1 MGVNVLRNTMTKGS
15 KIKKSRGEI
24 IFDVIVYAIAAL
36 FCIYCLY
43 PFAIILGSS
52 FETESNFATYGFP
65 IIPKDFTLKAYQMVL
80 GDSQIFKAYGVTIFT
95 TVVGTLFSMFL
106 TITMAYPLSLKKV
119 KFRNVITF
127 FVYFTMLF
135 GGGLVPSYLLISKTL
150 NMKNNLFVL
159 IIPVAFGA
167 WNMFLMRNFFNGIP
181 GELAESA
188 YMDGANDFQILAKII
203 LPVSVPGIATIS
215 LFYAL
220 GYWNQWFNAMLY
232 IEDANL
238 FPLQY
243 LLMRML
249 RNVEA
254 MREMARTTGVSMGE
268 IPTNSLRM
276 ATTVVAIGPIVL
288 LYPYVQKFF
297 TSGLT
302 VGAIK
307 G

>member
-1 MGVNVLRNTMTKGS
+1 MSKVKVIGS
-15 KIKKSRGEI
+15 KIKKSKGEI
-24 IFDVIVYAIAAL
+24 VFDIVVYAIAAL

-52 FETESNFATYGFP
+52 FETESNFAVHGFP
-65 IIPKDFTLKAYQMVL
+65 IIPRDFTLKAYQMVL

-95 TVVGTLFSMFL
+95 TIVGTLVSMFL

-135 GGGLVPSYLLISKTL
+135 GGGLVPTYLLVSKTL
-150 NMKNNLFVL
+150 NMKNNIFVL

-232 IEDANL
+232 IEESNL

>member
-1 MGVNVLRNTMTKGS
+1 MRNTMTRGS